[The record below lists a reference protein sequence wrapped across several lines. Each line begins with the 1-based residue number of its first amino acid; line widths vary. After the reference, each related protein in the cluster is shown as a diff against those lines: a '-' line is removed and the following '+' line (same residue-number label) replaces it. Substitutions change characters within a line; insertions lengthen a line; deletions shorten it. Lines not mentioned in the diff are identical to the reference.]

1 MKEVPVLIAGG
12 GPVGMTLAKALAT
25 FGIECMIVEKN
36 ATTTKHPKMD
46 ITNSRS
52 MELFRKLG
60 LASLLREVAVPPTG
74 NFDVS
79 WITSLSGHELHRFR
93 YPSVN
98 DAMKLIRER
107 NDGTQPAEPPMRVS
121 QVAIEPVLKQ
131 AIEAQPGVDVRF
143 GVAFEDLHAGPDAV
157 VGVLKHM
164 ESGRIEPVKCQ
175 YLVGCDG
182 GASQVRTIMDIR
194 YDGAPRVAQLYM
206 VHFRSNARDLLQPWG
221 TAWHYQ
227 TGRATMI
234 AQNDRDIWTIHTFL
248 PLDAPLDQIDPSEL
262 VTSFAGRSFDFET
275 MVANPWNPHLLVS
288 ESYGEGRVFLA
299 GDAAHQFIPTGGY
312 GMNTGVGDAF
322 DLGWKLAATLK
333 GYAGPKLLESYDR
346 ERRYVGLRN
355 CRAAQSHMGVRFEM
369 AQIYDRV
376 WNATDEQGAAVRAEA
391 AAKIKALGNAENESY
406 GIEMGY
412 SYADS
417 PVVNVEPQ
425 FVAPLNTLKYEPS
438 TLPGSRLPN
447 VYLSDG
453 TALHDKLGRWFSLI
467 VFDGSPVDSMVA
479 AAARWDIPLEIV
491 RVADPHIAK
500 IYEVSLILV
509 RPDQHICWRG
519 NELKDAAQAEGLLM
533 RSLGW
538 GAAGRR

>member
-36 ATTTKHPKMD
+36 STTTRHPKMD

-60 LASLLREVAVPPTG
+60 LANLLREVAVPPTG

-98 DAMKLIRER
+98 DAMKIIRER
-107 NDGTQPAEPPMRVS
+107 NDGTQPVEPPMRVS
-121 QVAIEPVLKQ
+121 QVAIEPVLKR
-131 AIEAQPGVDVRF
+131 AIDAEPGVDVRF

-157 VGVLKHM
+157 VGLLKHM
-164 ESGRIEPVKCQ
+164 ETGRIEPVKCL
-175 YLVGCDG
+175 YLIACDG

-206 VHFRSNARDLLQPWG
+206 VHFRSEARELLQPWG

-234 AQNDRDIWTIHTFL
+234 AQNDKDIWTIHTFL
-248 PLDAPLDQIDPSEL
+248 PLDAQLDQIDPSDL
-262 VTSFAGRSFDFET
+262 VTNFAGRSFDFET

-288 ESYGEGRVFLA
+288 ESYSEGRVFIA

-312 GMNTGVGDAF
+312 GMNTGIGDAF

-355 CRAAQSHMGVRFEM
+355 CRAAQSHLGVRLQI
-369 AQIYDRV
+369 AQIYDKV
-376 WNATDEQGAAVRAEA
+376 WNATDEQGAAVRAQA
-391 AAKIKALGNAENESY
+391 AAKIKALGNEENESY

-412 SYADS
+412 SYTDS
-417 PVVNVEPQ
+417 PVINVEPQ
-425 FVAPLNTLKYEPS
+425 SAAPQNILKYEPS

-453 TALHDKLGRWFSLI
+453 SALHDKLGRWFSLI

-491 RVADPHIAK
+491 RITDPHIAK
-500 IYEVSLILV
+500 IYEVPLILV

-519 NELKDAAQAEGLLM
+519 NALKDAAQAEGLLM